1 MVVEHREVYPMIA
14 ARRICASKPAGRR
27 REGSPDGL
35 SSGNFPRHPD
45 RARRGFSE
53 TELSVQAVRR
63 DVGDQTDIGRLWQL
77 VLDMVRQRS
86 HDHLAKPPAL
96 VFGHDRDVGDLKEAA
111 SVADDATHANY
122 RVAAHQADTK
132 DRVGQPPFGRLFRKG
147 AEARQV
153 SQAQVI
159 VDARDAGLDAVIVM
173 LGHVMPFNVRLLKNL
188 SRHRYRGAGD

>member
-1 MVVEHREVYPMIA
+1 MIA

-77 VLDMVRQRS
+77 VLDM
-86 HDHLAKPPAL
+86 AKIELGSP
-96 VFGHDRDVGDLKEAA
+96 FSAA
-111 SVADDATHANY
+111 S
-122 RVAAHQADTK
+122 
-132 DRVGQPPFGRLFRKG
+132 FEKG
-147 AEARQV
+147 LRP
-153 SQAQVI
+153 
-159 VDARDAGLDAVIVM
+159 D
-173 LGHVMPFNVRLLKNL
+173 
-188 SRHRYRGAGD
+188 RYRRRR